1 MESILNTVKKAV
13 SVMPEYT
20 VFDDEL
26 IMHINTVFMGLAQ
39 MGVGP
44 STGFRIEDATET
56 WDDFLPLQ
64 DENLEAV
71 KTYIGL
77 KVRLLFDPPSSSI
90 HAEAIKQAI
99 AELEWRLNFE
109 VESK

>member
-44 STGFRIEDATET
+44 STGFRIEDATDT

-71 KTYIGL
+71 KTYMGL

-90 HAEAIKQAI
+90 HVEAIKQAI
-99 AELEWRLNFE
+99 AELEWRLHFE